1 VGFFIPKLM
10 SCLAAYSTKRCMIES
25 TMPIYQYKCTD
36 CGHQLE
42 ALQKMSDPR
51 LTHCPECQK
60 PSLRKQLTAAAF
72 KLKGS
77 GWYETDFK
85 NSGVKPA
92 ATKSSED
99 SKPKDSTAG
108 TVANDSSSDSKS
120 SDSKSAESKSSESK
134 SPSTSAKPT
143 SAAAES

>member
-1 VGFFIPKLM
+1 M
-10 SCLAAYSTKRCMIES
+10 SCLAVYSTKRCMIES

-51 LTHCPECQK
+51 LTDCPECQE

-85 NSGVKPA
+85 NSGAKPA

-108 TVANDSSSDSKS
+108 AVANDSSSDSKAAENKS
-120 SDSKSAESKSSESK
+120 SESKSSESK

-143 SAAAES
+143 CAAAES